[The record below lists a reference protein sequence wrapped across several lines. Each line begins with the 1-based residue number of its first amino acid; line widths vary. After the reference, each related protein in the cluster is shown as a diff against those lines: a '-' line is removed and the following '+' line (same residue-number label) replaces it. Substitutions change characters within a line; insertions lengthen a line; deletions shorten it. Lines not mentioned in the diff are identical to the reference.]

1 MKMTY
6 SKPQAQVINL
16 YAEDTMLVAGSGN
29 NVSYDVDNTKE
40 TNVIMSDQKGW
51 SSGSWS
57 ADED

>member
-16 YAEDTMLVAGSGN
+16 YGEDTMLAGSG
-29 NVSYDVDNTKE
+29 NVSYDVDKTKE

-51 SSGSWS
+51 SSDSWS

>member
-16 YAEDTMLVAGSGN
+16 YAEDMLAGSGN
-29 NVSYDVDNTKE
+29 ASFDVDKTKE

-51 SSGSWS
+51 SSDSWS

>member
-16 YAEDTMLVAGSGN
+16 YAEDTML
-29 NVSYDVDNTKE
+29 NVSYDVDKTKE

-51 SSGSWS
+51 SSDSWS

>member
-16 YAEDTMLVAGSGN
+16 YGEDIMAWSG
-29 NVSYDVDNTKE
+29 NVSYDVDKTKE

-51 SSGSWS
+51 SSDSWS

>member
-16 YAEDTMLVAGSGN
+16 YGEDIMLPGSGN
-29 NVSYDVDNTKE
+29 NVSYDVDKTKE

-51 SSGSWS
+51 SSDSWS

>member
-16 YAEDTMLVAGSGN
+16 YGEDIMQLGSG
-29 NVSYDVDNTKE
+29 NVSYDVDKTKE

-51 SSGSWS
+51 SSNSWS

>member
-6 SKPQAQVINL
+6 SKPQAQVIDL
-16 YAEDTMLVAGSGN
+16 YAEDTMLAGSGN
-29 NVSYDVDNTKE
+29 NVSYDVDKTKE

-51 SSGSWS
+51 SSDSWS

>member
-16 YAEDTMLVAGSGN
+16 YAEDTMLAESR
-29 NVSYDVDNTKE
+29 NVSFDVDKTKK

-51 SSGSWS
+51 SSDSWS

>member
-16 YAEDTMLVAGSGN
+16 YGEDIMLAGPGD
-29 NVSYDVDNTKE
+29 VSYDVDKTKE

-51 SSGSWS
+51 SSDSWS

>member
-16 YAEDTMLVAGSGN
+16 YAEDTMLAGSR
-29 NVSYDVDNTKE
+29 NVSFDVDNTKE
-40 TNVIMSDQKGW
+40 TNVVMSDQKGW
-51 SSGSWS
+51 SSDSWS

>member
-16 YAEDTMLVAGSGN
+16 YGEDIMLAGSGKA
-29 NVSYDVDNTKE
+29 SFDVDKTKE
-40 TNVIMSDQKGW
+40 TNMIMSDQKGW
-51 SSGSWS
+51 SSDSWS

>member
-1 MKMTY
+1 MTY

-16 YAEDTMLVAGSGN
+16 YGEDIMVAGSD
-29 NVSYDVDNTKE
+29 VSYDVDKTKE

-51 SSGSWS
+51 DSESWT

>member
-16 YAEDTMLVAGSGN
+16 YAEDTMLAGSDRFVVDGN
-29 NVSYDVDNTKE
+29 KDTDV
-40 TNVIMSDQKGW
+40 VMSDQKGW
-51 SSGSWS
+51 SSDSWS

>member
-6 SKPQAQVINL
+6 SKPQAQVITL
-16 YAEDTMLVAGSGN
+16 YGEDIMLAGSGN
-29 NVSYDVDNTKE
+29 NVSYDVDKTKE

-51 SSGSWS
+51 SSNSWS

>member
-6 SKPQAQVINL
+6 SKPQAQVVNL
-16 YAEDTMLVAGSGN
+16 YGEDIILAGSGN
-29 NVSYDVDNTKE
+29 VSFDVDMTKE

-51 SSGSWS
+51 SSDSWS

>member
-16 YAEDTMLVAGSGN
+16 YAEDTMLAGSDRFVVDGN
-29 NVSYDVDNTKE
+29 KNTDV
-40 TNVIMSDQKGW
+40 VMSDQKGW
-51 SSGSWS
+51 SSDSWS

>member
-16 YAEDTMLVAGSGN
+16 YGEDIMVAGSG
-29 NVSYDVDNTKE
+29 NVSYDVDKTKE
-40 TNVIMSDQKGW
+40 TNMIMSDQKGW
-51 SSGSWS
+51 SSDSLS

>member
-16 YAEDTMLVAGSGN
+16 YGEDIMLAGSKRFAVDGTKDT
-29 NVSYDVDNTKE
+29 DV
-40 TNVIMSDQKGW
+40 VMSDQKGW
-51 SSGSWS
+51 SSDSWS

>member
-16 YAEDTMLVAGSGN
+16 YGEDFMLAGSGD
-29 NVSYDVDNTKE
+29 VSYDVDKTKE

-51 SSGSWS
+51 SSDSWS

>member
-16 YAEDTMLVAGSGN
+16 YGEDIMVAGSV
-29 NVSYDVDNTKE
+29 NVSYDVDKTKE
-40 TNVIMSDQKGW
+40 TNMIMSDQKGW
-51 SSGSWS
+51 SSDSWS

>member
-16 YAEDTMLVAGSGN
+16 YAEDTMLAGSE
-29 NVSYDVDNTKE
+29 NVSYDVDKTKE

-51 SSGSWS
+51 SSDSWS

>member
-16 YAEDTMLVAGSGN
+16 YAEDTMLLAGSERFVVDGTKN
-29 NVSYDVDNTKE
+29 TDV
-40 TNVIMSDQKGW
+40 VMSDQKGW
-51 SSGSWS
+51 SSDSWS

>member
-16 YAEDTMLVAGSGN
+16 YAEDTMLAGSGT
-29 NVSYDVDNTKE
+29 VSFDVDKTNT
-40 TNVIMSDQKGW
+40 TDVVMSDQQGW
-51 SSGSWS
+51 SSDSWS

>member
-16 YAEDTMLVAGSGN
+16 YAEDTMLAGSE
-29 NVSYDVDNTKE
+29 NVSYDVDKTKE
-40 TNVIMSDQKGW
+40 TNMIMSDSKGW
-51 SSGSWS
+51 NSDSWT